1 MTESCILDF
10 IQSFCCSC
18 NGCIKSNCI
27 VCTNDIVIDSSW
39 ETNCWETMFS
49 QTHSTMVRTISTN
62 NYYTFDSMF
71 FKLLNT
77 FKLTL
82 KLGKLRI
89 ASRLK
94 ESTTTAED
102 VVYAFGIKL
111 EDISFNH
118 TSVSTVNAEYFNSFR
133 NCFENNCTSGSVH
146 TRGISTTSQN
156 SNTFH
161 YS

>member
-1 MTESCILDF
+1 MTESSILDF

-18 NGCIKSNCI
+18 NSCIKSNCI

-39 ETNCWETMFS
+39 KTNCWETMFS
-49 QTHSTMVRTISTN
+49 QTHSTMVRAISTDN
-62 NYYTFDSMF
+62 NYTFDSML

-77 FKLTL
+77 LKLAF

-89 ASRLK
+89 ACRLK
-94 ESTTTAED
+94 ESTTTAQD
-102 VVYAFGIKL
+102 VRYTFSVKL
-111 EDISFNH
+111 ENISLNH
-118 TSVSTVNAEYFNSFR
+118 TSVSTINAEYFNSFR
-133 NCFENNCTSGSVH
+133 NCFKNNCTSCSVH
-146 TRGISTTSQN
+146 ARGISTTSQN